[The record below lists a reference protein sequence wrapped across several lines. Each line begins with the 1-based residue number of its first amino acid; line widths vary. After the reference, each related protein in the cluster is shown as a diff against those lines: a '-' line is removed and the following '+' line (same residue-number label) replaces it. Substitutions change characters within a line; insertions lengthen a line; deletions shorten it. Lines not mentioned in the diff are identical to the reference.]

1 MSANFWFKVYYF
13 LCLPLTAIILAIIGI
28 YRLTVRYALRGNCNF
43 IPTCSKYGWDSVCEF
58 GAIWGGV
65 LTIKRLLKCTPNH
78 KAGLDL
84 PKLNLMGNYKWKC

>member
-1 MSANFWFKVYYF
+1 MLNFLFLVYYIVCF
-13 LCLPLTAIILAIIGI
+13 PLTAIFLALIGV
-28 YRLTVRYALRGNCNF
+28 YRALIRHATTGGKCNY
-43 IPTCSKYGWDSVCEF
+43 IPTCSKYGWDSILNF

-65 LTIKRLLKCTPNH
+65 LTIKRLARCTPKH